1 MTTLRAAL
9 LAALI
14 GLGGFLCSAPPPQDV
29 DAAQSPFLVKPYLQ
43 LGNYA
48 QPSDPERL
56 VLLWHT
62 ADADADWRVEVKP
75 SGANQWSACE
85 SPGARRIA
93 ASGIAPHQVYR
104 AVLSGLPPG
113 EEFEYRVLK
122 SGKEVFRA
130 QGRSRKP
137 AGQPYR
143 FVVFGDCGAGTASQ
157 AAVAYRIFQARPD
170 FVVTAGDIVYSNG
183 RISEYRTK
191 FFPIY
196 NADNPSMAGAPLM
209 RSTPFVAAPG
219 NHDMSN
225 RFPDGL
231 AYFLYWD
238 QPLNGPIAESG
249 SMHAPVLQ
257 GDDNQAAFLRAAGST
272 YPRMGNFS
280 FNYGNSHWTVLDS
293 NRYVD
298 WNSPAL
304 RAWVAED
311 LSTARG
317 AAWRFIAFHH
327 PPFHSSHR
335 HFEDQWMRVLAD
347 VFEAGKVDIVF
358 AGHVHNYQRSLPLR
372 FTPKTGP
379 ESNLIAR
386 SGRVDGSFT
395 LDRNF
400 DGTTHTR
407 PNGILYLVT
416 GGGGAGLY
424 DPDQQNDRS
433 SWQEFTARF
442 FSNQHS
448 FTLVNVNGKK
458 LDLTQVAEDGA
469 LLDRLT
475 VSK

>member
-1 MTTLRAAL
+1 MTTFRGAV

-14 GLGGFLCSAPPPQDV
+14 GLSGILCSAPSPQGV
-29 DAAQSPFLVKPYLQ
+29 DAAPSPFLVKPYLQ

-48 QPSDPERL
+48 QPSNPERL

-62 ADADADWRVEVKP
+62 GGADADWRVEVK
-75 SGANQWSACE
+75 SSAANEWSACD
-85 SPGARRIA
+85 SPVERRIA
-93 ASGIAPHQVYR
+93 VSGIPPHRVYR

-122 SGKEVFRA
+122 GGKEVFRA

-137 AGQPYR
+137 VGRPYR

-157 AAVAYRIFQARPD
+157 AAVAYQIFQAKPD

-196 NADNPSMAGAPLM
+196 NADRPSMTGAPLI
-209 RSTPFVAAPG
+209 RSTLFLAAPG

-225 RFPDGL
+225 HFPDGL

-238 QPLNGPIAESG
+238 QPLNGPIAGSS
-249 SMHAPVLQ
+249 SMHAPALP
-257 GDDNQAAFLRAAGST
+257 GDDDQAAFLRAAGST

-298 WNSPAL
+298 WNSPVL
-304 RAWVAED
+304 RAWVAGD
-311 LSTARG
+311 LSAAQR
-317 AAWRFIAFHH
+317 AAWRFVVFHH

-347 VFEAGKVDIVF
+347 VFQAGNVDVVF

-372 FTPKTGP
+372 FTPKAG
-379 ESNLIAR
+379 SDGNLLAR
-386 SGRVDGSFT
+386 SGRVDGAFA

-400 DGTTHTR
+400 DGKARTK

-416 GGGGAGLY
+416 GAGGAGLY
-424 DPDQQNDRS
+424 DPDQQNDTS

-448 FTLVNVNGKK
+448 FTLVNVDGKK
-458 LDLTQVAEDGA
+458 LDVTQVAEDGA
-469 LLDRLT
+469 VLDQFT